1 MKAPLF
7 GPVLSRFILI
17 ALVFRLKSWQGPVM
31 PRTVKI
37 APEIDAKLYQ
47 ELVSVAKENGQS
59 QRFVLERALEHYL
72 HNVVPSQR
80 MVRPEVMAAYR
91 RSNEKYRELHRRLAQ
106 A

>member
-1 MKAPLF
+1 MERLVEIARL
-7 GPVLSRFILI
+7 ILI
-17 ALVFRLKSWQGPVM
+17 RQSVRLESDSVPPM
-31 PRTVKI
+31 SRRVKI
-37 APEIDAKLYQ
+37 AAEIDAKLYE

-91 RSNEKYRELHRRLAQ
+91 RSKEKYRELYKKLAK
-106 A
+106 

>member
-1 MKAPLF
+1 
-7 GPVLSRFILI
+7 
-17 ALVFRLKSWQGPVM
+17 M

-37 APEIDAKLYQ
+37 TLDIDAKLYG

-80 MVRPEVMAAYR
+80 MVRPEVMAAHR
-91 RSNEKYRELHRRLAQ
+91 RSNKKYRGLYKRLAK
-106 A
+106 